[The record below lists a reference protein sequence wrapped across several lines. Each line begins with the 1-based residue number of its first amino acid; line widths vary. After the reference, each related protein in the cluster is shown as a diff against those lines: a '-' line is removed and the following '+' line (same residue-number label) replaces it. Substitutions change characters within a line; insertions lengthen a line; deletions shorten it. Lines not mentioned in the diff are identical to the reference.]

1 MVNMSRKRG
10 GASQSSSSATTTH
23 VFGLCPAEDRMR
35 TLEAEVLRLSGLEA
49 EVLRLSQLVAD
60 GGSSSTRTGKWKEKM
75 RPDDYADEDEGLY
88 ETDDDDD
95 ATDDEEDDTDDE

>member
-35 TLEAEVLRLSGLEA
+35 TLEAEVQRLSG
-49 EVLRLSQLVAD
+49 
-60 GGSSSTRTGKWKEKM
+60 
-75 RPDDYADEDEGLY
+75 
-88 ETDDDDD
+88 
-95 ATDDEEDDTDDE
+95 